1 MFEKNRSFFVILSAV
16 TLNNTKVTQKLL
28 LIFCAVC
35 FQYFLSQEL
44 YTDYY
49 KLREKYEDLQ
59 ENDSKAF
66 SYLKHYISKAKKEKN
81 YEKLVQGYKDGVFF
95 TPLDEDK
102 LKYTDSMIWAA
113 NLSKDK
119 DLIIVAHM
127 DKGVIYYYNYK
138 KYQLA
143 LNEYLEAY
151 EYSKNTKN
159 EYLKHQ
165 NLYHIGVVKSYL
177 GYYDEAADLFIKCLL
192 HYREKSKSDIH
203 PNLIYNNKKGY
214 LNSLH
219 QLIICYRHLGKY
231 REMDAAIEKGL
242 SEAGD
247 DKHYIQEKGYFILS
261 KGISEYREKQYEKAL
276 SDLYRSLPSIR
287 NSRDFAR
294 LSVNYFFIGKSYL
307 GMNDAQKSVVYFRK
321 IDSIFN
327 KHQFILPELRENY
340 EILINYS
347 KKNKDQAKQL
357 YYTGQL
363 LKADSIMSRDFS
375 YLSPKIHKDYD
386 TKTLLEEKNKLQK
399 MNYLVTVIVIL
410 LVIWAIGLIMLFTK
424 RQKKAKEIKQQYILL
439 EEKFVKDQ
447 SVAEVSNAIV
457 EEKRIHL
464 HESKVEELLRK
475 LKKFENKKGFIQ
487 KGLTL
492 NRLASQLGTNSS
504 YLSQVINEHK
514 GGNFNKYLSHL
525 RINYITNL
533 LFEDKKYLK
542 YNIETLAKE
551 CGIAS
556 RQNFSDLFYE
566 INGIRPT
573 DFIKK
578 RMQEIESKEL

>member
-1 MFEKNRSFFVILSAV
+1 MIK
-16 TLNNTKVTQKLL
+16 KLL
-28 LIFCAVC
+28 LLFCTIY
-35 FQYFLSQEL
+35 FQFFIAQDLDTE
-44 YTDYY
+44 YY
-49 KLREKYEDLQ
+49 QLRKKYENLE
-59 ENDSKAF
+59 ENDISALP
-66 SYLKHYISKAKKEKN
+66 YIRPYISKAKKEKN
-81 YEKLVQGYKDGVFF
+81 YSKLVQGYKDAVLFSS
-95 TPLDEDK
+95 LDEEK
-102 LKYTDSMIWAA
+102 LTYADSMVWAA
-113 NLSKDK
+113 NHSKDK
-119 DLIIVAHM
+119 DLLIIAHI

-138 KYQLA
+138 KFQLA

-151 EYSKNTKN
+151 QYSKNTKN
-159 EYLKHQ
+159 EYLKYQ

-177 GYYDEAADLFIKCLL
+177 GYYDEAAELFDKCLL
-192 HYREKSKSDIH
+192 YYREKSKSKIH

-231 REMDAAIEKGL
+231 KEMDSAIETGL

-247 DKHYIQEKGYFILS
+247 NREYVQEKGYFLLS
-261 KGISEYREKQYEKAL
+261 KGISEYHEKQYEKAL
-276 SDLYRSLPSIR
+276 TDLNRSLPSIR

-307 GMNDAQKSVVYFRK
+307 AMNDAKKSVVYFRK
-321 IDSIFN
+321 IDSIFK

-347 KKNKDQAKQL
+347 KKNKDQAQQL

-363 LKADSIMSRDFS
+363 LKADSIMSKDFS

-399 MNYLVTVIVIL
+399 INYLVTVIIIL
-410 LVIWAIGLIMLFTK
+410 LIIWAIGLIMLFTK
-424 RQKKAKEIKQQYILL
+424 KQKKAKEIRQKYILL

-447 SVAEVSNAIV
+447 TIAEAPQIPI
-457 EEKRIHL
+457 EEKRVNL

-475 LKKFENKKGFIQ
+475 LKIFEDKKGFIQ
-487 KGLTL
+487 KGLTISK
-492 NRLASQLGTNSS
+492 LASQLGTNSS

-514 GGNFNKYLSHL
+514 GGNFNKYLSQL

-578 RMQEIESKEL
+578 RMQEMEGNGD

>member
-1 MFEKNRSFFVILSAV
+1 MIK
-16 TLNNTKVTQKLL
+16 KLFL
-28 LIFCAVC
+28 
-35 FQYFLSQEL
+35 FLSIVYFQFFFTQESD
-44 YTDYY
+44 TGYY
-49 KLREKYEDLQ
+49 ELRKKYENFE
-59 ENDSKAF
+59 ENDFRAL
-66 SYLKHYISKAKKEKN
+66 SYIHPYINKAKNEKN
-81 YEKLVQGYKDGVFF
+81 YSKLVQGYKDAVLFSS
-95 TPLDEDK
+95 LDEEK
-102 LKYTDSMIWAA
+102 LMYADSMVWAA
-113 NLSKDK
+113 NLSRDK
-119 DLIIVAHM
+119 DLMIVAHI

-159 EYLKHQ
+159 EYLRYQ

-177 GYYDEAADLFIKCLL
+177 GYYDEAVELFSKCLVY
-192 HYREKSKSDIH
+192 YREKSNADIH

-231 REMDAAIEKGL
+231 KEMDAAIEKGL
-242 SEAGD
+242 SETGN
-247 DKHYIQEKGYFILS
+247 DKDYAQEKGYFLLS
-261 KGISEYREKQYEKAL
+261 KGISEYREEQYEKAL
-276 SDLYRSLPSIR
+276 SDLNLSLPSIR

-307 GMNDAQKSVVYFRK
+307 GMNDAKKSVIYFKK

-347 KKNKDQAKQL
+347 KKNKDQAQQL

-386 TKTLLEEKNKLQK
+386 TKTLLDEKNKLQK
-399 MNYLVTVIVIL
+399 MNYLVTVIIIL
-410 LVIWAIGLIMLFTK
+410 LIIWAIGLIMLFTK
-424 RQKKAKEIKQQYILL
+424 KQKKAKEIKQKYILL
-439 EEKFVKDQ
+439 EEKFVQDQ
-447 SVAEVSNAIV
+447 TIAEVHHTPL
-457 EEKRIHL
+457 EEKRGTL

-475 LKKFENKKGFIQ
+475 LKIFENKKGFTQ
-487 KGLTL
+487 KGLTISK
-492 NRLASQLGTNSS
+492 LASQLGTNSS

-514 GGNFNKYLSHL
+514 GGNFNKYLSQL

-533 LFEDKKYLK
+533 LFEDKKYLR

-578 RMQEIESKEL
+578 RMQEIENSD

>member
-1 MFEKNRSFFVILSAV
+1 MIK
-16 TLNNTKVTQKLL
+16 KLL
-28 LIFCAVC
+28 LLFCTIC
-35 FQYFLSQEL
+35 FHFFLSQESETV
-44 YTDYY
+44 YDE
-49 KLREKYEDLQ
+49 LRKKYENFE
-59 ENDSKAF
+59 ENDFRAF
-66 SYLKHYISKAKKEKN
+66 QYIRPYIAKAKKEKN
-81 YEKLVQGYKDGVFF
+81 YSKLVQGYKDAVLFAS
-95 TPLDEDK
+95 LDEEK
-102 LKYTDSMIWAA
+102 LKYSDSLVGAA
-113 NLSKDK
+113 NLSGDK
-119 DLIIVAHM
+119 DLMIVAHI

-151 EYSKNTKN
+151 QYSKNTKN

-177 GYYDEAADLFIKCLL
+177 GYYDEAADLFSKCLL
-192 HYREKSKSDIH
+192 YYREKSKADIH

-219 QLIICYRHLGKY
+219 QLIICYRHLGRYKD
-231 REMDAAIEKGL
+231 MDVAIKKGL
-242 SEAGD
+242 SEAGNNRD
-247 DKHYIQEKGYFILS
+247 YAQEKGYFLLS
-261 KGISEYREKQYEKAL
+261 KGISEYREKQYETAL
-276 SDLYRSLPSIR
+276 TDLNLSLPSIR
-287 NSRDFAR
+287 HSRDFAR

-307 GMNDAQKSVVYFRK
+307 GMNDTQKSVFYFRK

-347 KKNKDQAKQL
+347 KKNKDQAQQL

-410 LVIWAIGLIMLFTK
+410 LIIWAIGLIMLFTK
-424 RQKKAKEIKQQYILL
+424 RQKKAKEIKQKYILL

-447 SVAEVSNAIV
+447 AIGEISSTIL
-457 EEKRIHL
+457 EEKKIHL
-464 HESKVEELLRK
+464 HESKVEELLHK
-475 LKKFENKKGFIQ
+475 LKKFENKKGFTQ

-492 NRLASQLGTNSS
+492 NRLAQQLGTNSS
-504 YLSQVINEHK
+504 YLSQVINEYK
-514 GGNFNKYLSHL
+514 GGNFNKYLSQL

-542 YNIETLAKE
+542 YNIETLARE

-578 RMQEIESKEL
+578 RMQEMDNGGN

>member
-1 MFEKNRSFFVILSAV
+1 MIK
-16 TLNNTKVTQKLL
+16 KLL
-28 LIFCAVC
+28 LLFCAIY
-35 FQYFLSQEL
+35 FQFFIAQDSDAEYYEL
-44 YTDYY
+44 R
-49 KLREKYEDLQ
+49 KKYENLE
-59 ENDSKAF
+59 ENDFNALP
-66 SYLKHYISKAKKEKN
+66 YIRPYISKAKKEKN
-81 YEKLVQGYKDGVFF
+81 YSKLVQGYKDAVLFSS
-95 TPLDEDK
+95 LDEEK
-102 LKYTDSMIWAA
+102 LKYADSMVWAA
-113 NLSKDK
+113 NHSKDK
-119 DLIIVAHM
+119 DLLIIAHI

-138 KYQLA
+138 KFQLA

-151 EYSKNTKN
+151 QYSKNTKN
-159 EYLKHQ
+159 EYLKYQ

-177 GYYDEAADLFIKCLL
+177 GYYDEAAELFDKCLL
-192 HYREKSKSDIH
+192 YYREKSKSKIH

-219 QLIICYRHLGKY
+219 QLIICYRHLRKY
-231 REMDAAIEKGL
+231 KEMRSAIETGL
-242 SEAGD
+242 AEAGD
-247 DKHYIQEKGYFILS
+247 NRDYVQEKGYFLLS
-261 KGISEYREKQYEKAL
+261 KGISEYDEKQYEKAL
-276 SDLYRSLPSIR
+276 TNLNRSLPSIR

-307 GMNDAQKSVVYFRK
+307 AMNDAKKSVVYFRK

-347 KKNKDQAKQL
+347 KKSKDQAQQL

-363 LKADSIMSRDFS
+363 LKADSIMSKDFS

-399 MNYLVTVIVIL
+399 INYLVTVIIIL
-410 LVIWAIGLIMLFTK
+410 LIIWAIGLIMLFTK
-424 RQKKAKEIKQQYILL
+424 KQKKAKEIKQKYILL
-439 EEKFVKDQ
+439 EEKFMKDQ
-447 SVAEVSNAIV
+447 TVDEVLQIPV
-457 EEKRIHL
+457 EEKRVSL

-475 LKKFENKKGFIQ
+475 LQAFEDKKGFIQ
-487 KGLTL
+487 KGLTISK
-492 NRLASQLGTNSS
+492 LASQLGTNSS

-514 GGNFNKYLSHL
+514 GGNFNKYLSQL
-525 RINYITNL
+525 RIHYITNL

-578 RMQEIESKEL
+578 RMQEMEGNI

>member
-1 MFEKNRSFFVILSAV
+1 M
-16 TLNNTKVTQKLL
+16 TKKLL
-28 LIFCAVC
+28 FIFCTICV
-35 FQYFLSQEL
+35 QYFLSQEL
-44 YTDYY
+44 YSDYY
-49 KLREKYEDLQ
+49 KLRKKYEDLE
-59 ENDSKAF
+59 ENDQKAF
-66 SYLKHYISKAKKEKN
+66 SYLQLYISKAKKEKN
-81 YEKLVQGYKDGVFF
+81 YEKLVQGYKDAVFY
-95 TPLDEDK
+95 TPLDEHK

-119 DLIIVAHM
+119 DLMIVAHM

-151 EYSKNTKN
+151 EYSKNTTN

-177 GYYDEAADLFIKCLL
+177 GYYDEAADLFSKCLL
-192 HYREKSKSDIH
+192 YYKEKSKSDIH

-231 REMDAAIEKGL
+231 KEMDAAVEKGL

-247 DKHYIQEKGYFILS
+247 DKDYIQEKGYFILS
-261 KGISEYREKQYEKAL
+261 KGISEYRKKKYEKAL
-276 SDLYRSLPSIR
+276 SDLYLSLPSIR
-287 NSRDFAR
+287 KSRDFAR

-410 LVIWAIGLIMLFTK
+410 LIIWAIGLIMLFAK

-439 EEKFVKDQ
+439 EEKFVKNHA
-447 SVAEVSNAIV
+447 AEISSAIV
-457 EEKRIHL
+457 EEKRMHL
-464 HESKVEELLRK
+464 HEGKVEELLRK
-475 LKKFENKKGFIQ
+475 LKKFETKKGFIQ

-492 NRLASQLGTNSS
+492 NRLAQQLGTNSS

-514 GGNFNKYLSHL
+514 GGNFNKYLSQL

-578 RMQEIESKEL
+578 RMQEMEGNT

>member
-1 MFEKNRSFFVILSAV
+1 MIK
-16 TLNNTKVTQKLL
+16 KLL
-28 LIFCAVC
+28 LIFCTIS

-44 YTDYY
+44 YSDYY
-49 KLREKYEDLQ
+49 ELRKKYEDYE
-59 ENDSKAF
+59 ENNTKAF
-66 SYLKHYISKAKKEKN
+66 PYIRPYISKAKKEKN
-81 YEKLVQGYKDGVFF
+81 YEKLVQGYKDAVFYAS
-95 TPLDEDK
+95 LDEEK
-102 LKYTDSMIWAA
+102 LKYTDSMVWAA

-119 DLIIVAHM
+119 DLMIIAHI

-151 EYSKNTKN
+151 EYSKNTRN
-159 EYLKHQ
+159 EFLKYQ

-177 GYYDEAADLFIKCLL
+177 GYYDEAADLFSKCLL
-192 HYREKSKSDIH
+192 HYMEKSKSDIH

-231 REMDAAIEKGL
+231 KEMDAAIEKGL

-276 SDLYRSLPSIR
+276 SDLNLSLSSIR

-347 KKNKDQAKQL
+347 KKHKDQEKQL

-363 LKADSIMSRDFS
+363 LKADSIMSKDFS

-410 LVIWAIGLIMLFTK
+410 LIIWAIGLIMLFTK

-447 SVAEVSNAIV
+447 AVAEISHAVA

-464 HESKVEELLRK
+464 NESKVEELLRK

-492 NRLASQLGTNSS
+492 NRLAQQLGTNSS

-514 GGNFNKYLSHL
+514 GGNFNKYLSQL

-573 DFIKK
+573 DFVKK
-578 RMQEIESKEL
+578 RMQEIESKE

>member
-1 MFEKNRSFFVILSAV
+1 M
-16 TLNNTKVTQKLL
+16 NNTKVIKKLL
-28 LIFCAVC
+28 LIFCTISL
-35 FQYFLSQEL
+35 QYFFSQEI
-44 YTDYY
+44 YSDYY
-49 KLREKYEDLQ
+49 ELRKKYEDLE
-59 ENDSKAF
+59 ENDIKAF
-66 SYLKHYISKAKKEKN
+66 TYIRPYISKAKKEKN
-81 YEKLVQGYKDGVFF
+81 YEKLVQGYKDAVFYAL
-95 TPLDEDK
+95 LDEEK
-102 LKYTDSMIWAA
+102 LKYTDSMVWAA
-113 NLSKDK
+113 NLSRDK
-119 DLIIVAHM
+119 DLMIVAHI

-138 KYQLA
+138 KFQLA

-151 EYSKNTKN
+151 EYSKNTRN
-159 EYLKHQ
+159 EYLKYQ

-177 GYYDEAADLFIKCLL
+177 GYYDEAADLFGKCLL
-192 HYREKSKSDIH
+192 YYREKSTSDIH

-231 REMDAAIEKGL
+231 KEMDAAIKKGL
-242 SEAGD
+242 TEAGSSKD
-247 DKHYIQEKGYFILS
+247 YAQEKGYFLLS

-276 SDLYRSLPSIR
+276 SDLNSSLLSIR

-307 GMNDAQKSVVYFRK
+307 GMNDDQKSVVYFRK

-347 KKNKDQAKQL
+347 KKNKDQDKQL

-363 LKADSIMSRDFS
+363 LKADSIMSKDFS

-399 MNYLVTVIVIL
+399 INYLVTVIIIL

-424 RQKKAKEIKQQYILL
+424 KQKKAKEIKQKYILL

-447 SVAEVSNAIV
+447 NISEVPNNTI
-457 EEKRIHL
+457 EEKRVNL
-464 HESKVEELLRK
+464 HEGKVEELLRK
-475 LKKFENKKGFIQ
+475 LQTFENKKGFTQ
-487 KGLTL
+487 KGLTISK
-492 NRLASQLGTNSS
+492 LAAQLGTNSS
-504 YLSQVINEHK
+504 YLSQVINEYK
-514 GGNFNKYLSHL
+514 GGNFNKYLSQL

-533 LFEDKKYLK
+533 LFEDRKYLK

-578 RMQEIESKEL
+578 RIQEIENNN

>member
-1 MFEKNRSFFVILSAV
+1 M
-16 TLNNTKVTQKLL
+16 NNTKVIKKLL
-28 LIFCAVC
+28 LLFCTIC
-35 FQYFLSQEL
+35 FHFFLSQESETV
-44 YTDYY
+44 YDE
-49 KLREKYEDLQ
+49 LRKKYENFE
-59 ENDSKAF
+59 ENDFRAF
-66 SYLKHYISKAKKEKN
+66 QYIRPYIAKAKKEKN
-81 YEKLVQGYKDGVFF
+81 YSKLVQGYKDAVLFAS
-95 TPLDEDK
+95 LDEEK
-102 LKYTDSMIWAA
+102 LKYSDSLVRAA
-113 NLSKDK
+113 NLSGDK
-119 DLIIVAHM
+119 DLMIVAHI

-151 EYSKNTKN
+151 QYSKNTKN

-177 GYYDEAADLFIKCLL
+177 GYYDEAADLFSKCLL
-192 HYREKSKSDIH
+192 YYREKSKADIH

-219 QLIICYRHLGKY
+219 QLIICYRHLGRYKD
-231 REMDAAIEKGL
+231 MDVEIKKGL
-242 SEAGD
+242 SEAGNNRD
-247 DKHYIQEKGYFILS
+247 YAQEKGYFLLS
-261 KGISEYREKQYEKAL
+261 KGISEYREKQYETAL
-276 SDLYRSLPSIR
+276 TDLNLSLPSIR
-287 NSRDFAR
+287 HSRDFAR

-307 GMNDAQKSVVYFRK
+307 GMNDTQKSVFYFRK

-347 KKNKDQAKQL
+347 KKNKDQAQQL

-410 LVIWAIGLIMLFTK
+410 LIIWAIGLIMLFTK
-424 RQKKAKEIKQQYILL
+424 RQKKAKEIKQKYILL

-447 SVAEVSNAIV
+447 AIGEISSTIL
-457 EEKRIHL
+457 EEKKIHL
-464 HESKVEELLRK
+464 HESKVEELLHK
-475 LKKFENKKGFIQ
+475 LKKFENKKGFTQ

-492 NRLASQLGTNSS
+492 NRLAQQLGTNSS
-504 YLSQVINEHK
+504 YLSQVINEYK
-514 GGNFNKYLSHL
+514 GGNFNKYLSQL

-542 YNIETLAKE
+542 YNIETLARE

-578 RMQEIESKEL
+578 RMQEMDNGGN

>member
-1 MFEKNRSFFVILSAV
+1 MTS
-16 TLNNTKVTQKLL
+16 KLL
-28 LIFCAVC
+28 LLFCAVC
-35 FQYFLSQEL
+35 FQFCFSQVNSGYDEL
-44 YTDYY
+44 
-49 KLREKYEDLQ
+49 RRKYENFE
-59 ENDSKAF
+59 ENDIKAF
-66 SYLKHYISKAKKEKN
+66 PYIRPYISKSKKEKN
-81 YEKLVQGYKDGVFF
+81 YEKLVQGYKDGIFF
-95 TPLDEDK
+95 SSLDEEK
-102 LKYTDSMIWAA
+102 LKYADSMVWAA
-113 NLSKDK
+113 NLSRDK
-119 DLIIVAHM
+119 DLLIIAHI

-138 KYQLA
+138 KFQLA

-159 EYLKHQ
+159 EFLKHQ

-177 GYYDEAADLFIKCLL
+177 GYYDEAADLFSVCLVF
-192 HYREKSKSDIH
+192 YREKLKTDLH
-203 PNLIYNNKKGY
+203 PNEIYNYKKGY

-231 REMDAAIEKGL
+231 NKMDAAIEKGL
-242 SEAGD
+242 SEAGND
-247 DKHYIQEKGYFILS
+247 RDYAQEKGYFLLS
-261 KGISEYREKQYEKAL
+261 KGISEYREKQYKTAL
-276 SDLYRSLPSIR
+276 SDLNSSLPAIR

-307 GMNDAQKSVVYFRK
+307 AMKDAKKSVDYFRK
-321 IDSIFN
+321 IDSVFN

-347 KKNKDQAKQL
+347 KKNKDQERQL

-363 LKADSIMSRDFS
+363 LKADSIMSKDFS

-386 TKTLLEEKNKLQK
+386 TRTLLEEKNKLQK
-399 MNYLVTVIVIL
+399 INYLVIVIVIL
-410 LVIWAIGLIMLFTK
+410 LIIWAIGLIMLFTK
-424 RQKKAKEIKQQYILL
+424 KQKKAKEIKQQYILL
-439 EEKFVKDQ
+439 EEKFVNENT
-447 SVAEVSNAIV
+447 AEEIPQNPI
-457 EEKRIHL
+457 EEKRINL

-475 LKKFENKKGFIQ
+475 LQAFENKKGFIQ
-487 KGLTL
+487 KGLTISK
-492 NRLASQLGTNSS
+492 LASQLGTNSS

-514 GGNFNKYLSHL
+514 GGNFNKYLSQL
-525 RINYITNL
+525 RINYITTL

-542 YNIETLAKE
+542 YNIETLARE

-578 RMQEIESKEL
+578 RMQEIESN

>member
-1 MFEKNRSFFVILSAV
+1 MIK
-16 TLNNTKVTQKLL
+16 KLL
-28 LIFCAVC
+28 LIFCTISL
-35 FQYFLSQEL
+35 QYFFSQEI
-44 YTDYY
+44 YSDYY
-49 KLREKYEDLQ
+49 ELRKKYEDLE
-59 ENDSKAF
+59 ENDIKAF
-66 SYLKHYISKAKKEKN
+66 TYIRPYISKAKKEKN
-81 YEKLVQGYKDGVFF
+81 YEKLVQGYKDAVFYAL
-95 TPLDEDK
+95 LDEEK
-102 LKYTDSMIWAA
+102 LKYTDSMVWAA
-113 NLSKDK
+113 NLSRDK
-119 DLIIVAHM
+119 DLMIVAHI

-138 KYQLA
+138 KFQLA

-151 EYSKNTKN
+151 EYSKNTRN
-159 EYLKHQ
+159 EYLKYQ

-177 GYYDEAADLFIKCLL
+177 GYYDEAADLFGKCLL
-192 HYREKSKSDIH
+192 YYREKSTSDIH

-231 REMDAAIEKGL
+231 KEMDAAIKKGL
-242 SEAGD
+242 TEAGSSKD
-247 DKHYIQEKGYFILS
+247 YAQEKGYFLLS

-276 SDLYRSLPSIR
+276 SDLNSSLLSIR

-307 GMNDAQKSVVYFRK
+307 GMNDDQKSVVYFRK

-347 KKNKDQAKQL
+347 KKNKDQDKQL

-363 LKADSIMSRDFS
+363 LKADSIMSKDFS

-399 MNYLVTVIVIL
+399 INYLVTVIIIL

-424 RQKKAKEIKQQYILL
+424 KQKKAKEIKQKYILL

-447 SVAEVSNAIV
+447 NISEVPNNTI
-457 EEKRIHL
+457 EEKRVNL
-464 HESKVEELLRK
+464 HEGKVEELLRK
-475 LKKFENKKGFIQ
+475 LQTFENKKGFTQ
-487 KGLTL
+487 KGLTISK
-492 NRLASQLGTNSS
+492 LAAQLGTNSS
-504 YLSQVINEHK
+504 YLSQVINEYK
-514 GGNFNKYLSHL
+514 GGNFNKYLSQL

-533 LFEDKKYLK
+533 LFEDRKYLK

-578 RMQEIESKEL
+578 RIQEIKNMNNQL